1 MSCDVALYT
10 HLACAQCELSK
21 DDLAARGIDFTER
34 SAADFAQAL
43 AAKGYDTAPVLAVA
57 VENELV
63 AWHGHRPDLI
73 ELLADLMDLGPVSVH
88 GLRDREAA
96 NEAVLT
102 RIQVMEEIG
111 EHQLDAQDFF
121 VNCGNH
127 PLYRGRVL
135 LEWLG
140 Y

>member
-1 MSCDVALYT
+1 MSCDVVLYT

-21 DDLAARGIDFTER
+21 NDLAERGIEFCEC
-34 SAADFAQAL
+34 SAAHFAQAL
-43 AAKGYDTAPVLAVA
+43 SAKGYDSAPVLAVA
-57 VENELV
+57 IENELV
-63 AWHGHRPDLI
+63 AWQGHRPDMI
-73 ELLADLMDLGPVSVH
+73 ELLADLFDLGTVSAE
-88 GLRDREAA
+88 GLRDRGSAD
-96 NEAVLT
+96 EAVLT

-111 EHQLDAQDFF
+111 RHQLNAQEFF
-121 VNCGNH
+121 ADCGNH

>member
-1 MSCDVALYT
+1 MSCDVVLYT
-10 HLACAQCELSK
+10 HLACVQCELSK
-21 DDLAARGIDFTER
+21 DELAARGIEFTER

-63 AWHGHRPDLI
+63 AWQGHRPDLI

-88 GLRDREAA
+88 GLRDRETA
-96 NEAVLT
+96 NDAVLT

-111 EHQLDAQDFF
+111 KHQLDAQDFF
-121 VNCGNH
+121 ADCGNQ
-127 PLYRGRVL
+127 PLYRGHAL
-135 LEWLG
+135 LDWLG

>member
-1 MSCDVALYT
+1 MSCDVVLYT
-10 HLACAQCELSK
+10 HLACVQCELSK

-43 AAKGYDTAPVLAVA
+43 AAKGYDTAPVLAA
-57 VENELV
+57 AIENELV
-63 AWHGHRPDLI
+63 AWQGHRPDMI
-73 ELLADLMDLGPVSVH
+73 ELLADLFDLGPVSAR
-88 GLRDREAA
+88 GLRDRESAD
-96 NEAVLT
+96 EAVVT

-111 EHQLDAQDFF
+111 RHQLNAQEFF
-121 VNCGNH
+121 ADCGNH
-127 PLYRGRVL
+127 PLYRGHVL